1 MPILTEETLSMNLP
15 RMIKA
20 RQKFD
25 TTRIENIEKAV
36 RQELEQPKIQK
47 LIAAG
52 QSVAVAV
59 GSRGINN
66 LSAAVKVTV
75 DYLRERGAAPFIVP
89 AMGSHGGAT
98 AVGQAE
104 VLQRYGITADTMGVP
119 VRSAMEVDLIGR
131 TPDGV
136 PVYMD
141 KNAHA
146 ADLVIPINR
155 VKPHTSMR
163 GAIESGLLKMCVIG
177 LGKHV
182 GCSRLHEEG
191 WEKMSQAVVA
201 AAEVLLSRTHI
212 GFGLALVENAYDQTA
227 IVKALVKDEIIHQ
240 ESKLLARAKAMLPK
254 LMLPDI
260 DVLVVEQIGKDISG
274 AGLDP
279 NIVGRSAIVGRI
291 AGYTGPAIKRIV
303 VLDLSEAT
311 HGNACGLGN
320 ADFTTRK
327 VFEKL
332 DFPATFANA
341 IAAMGPGTGSIPVF
355 LDTER
360 EAILAAVKCCGRLS
374 PDGPRIVRIQDT
386 LHLSEIWISENMVPF
401 VASNDGIEIAG

>member
-1 MPILTEETLSMNLP
+1 MPILTEETLAMNLP

-36 RQELEQPKIQK
+36 RQELEQPKIQN

-59 GSRGINN
+59 GSRGINH

-98 AVGQAE
+98 AAGQAE

-119 VRSAMEVDLIGR
+119 IRSAMEVDLIGR

-146 ADLVIPINR
+146 ADLVVPINR

-191 WEKMSQAVVA
+191 WEKMSQSVIA

-227 IVKALVKDEIIHQ
+227 IVKALVKEEIIHQ
-240 ESKLLARAKAMLPK
+240 ESKLLARAKAMLPR

-291 AGYTGPAIKRIV
+291 AGYTGPGIKRIV

-341 IAAMGPGTGSIPVF
+341 IAAMGPGTGSIPIF

-374 PDGPRIVRIQDT
+374 PEGPRIVRIQDT
-386 LHLSEIWISENMVPF
+386 LHLSEIWISENMLPL
-401 VASNDGIEIAG
+401 VAHNDGIEIAG